1 MMNNNIDDRFISG
14 YEIINENANDEYSN
28 LNSEITQLYG

>member
-1 MMNNNIDDRFISG
+1 MTNRINDDRFISG
-14 YEIINENANDEYSN
+14 YEIINENAKDEYSN

>member
-1 MMNNNIDDRFISG
+1 MNNIVDDRFISG
-14 YEIINENANDEYSN
+14 YEIINENKSNDYSE